1 MKICARNDDGFF
13 GKGLLA
19 APTCHARACSPPF
32 SQSRRAGAFTLIE
45 VLIALAIISAAG
57 LVLAAAFSNVLRDYD
72 AVFHRADHAGDLQ
85 LVRTALLVTSDLSV
99 AQAWNDLALPD
110 ARKARWR
117 AMVTPGQIA
126 DLFAVDCEVEI
137 SGAGTKDDFKTT
149 LHLMLLRPTWSQATD
164 RETLRAASRDK
175 LALRQWN

>member
-1 MKICARNDDGFF
+1 LRATPPWCAQGRS
-13 GKGLLA
+13 
-19 APTCHARACSPPF
+19 HPF
-32 SQSRRAGAFTLIE
+32 SRARRAGAFTLIE

-72 AVFHRADHAGDLQ
+72 AVFHRTDHAGDLQ
-85 LVRTALLVTSDLSV
+85 LVRTALCATADLSV

-110 ARKARWR
+110 NRKARWR

-137 SGAGTKDDFKTT
+137 SGTGSKDDFKTT
-149 LHLMLLRPTWSQATD
+149 LHMMLLRPTWSQAAD

-175 LALRQWN
+175 LAQRQWN